1 MSWFKSAPA
10 TTAEQE
16 DPKGTKKFQFSFGNV
31 TRGQLQQMMEDI
43 LSDRSFVSDPLAGAE
58 KVLKMFSSSDNAQV
72 LAASPTVQGVVLGTE
87 GHEGPVTYFLR
98 KAVERQEAKG
108 AKDPEAVTRYT
119 KLDFLYRELIEKAEV
134 GRVLLEDP
142 DGTKKYAFSFGTMT
156 GSGLQ
161 QRMEDTLRQY
171 SDIGMYAEGAQKVLD
186 MITTVPDKKLLM
198 ESPRVQSVV
207 LGGRNGSGP
216 VDYFLAKARE
226 QLSTRGG
233 DDKAPAIQ
241 LDRLERQYGQLRDEV
256 YGQQRGVA
264 KPADKFELRIFR
276 GEDEL
281 GR

>member
-1 MSWFKSAPA
+1 MSWFKSKPA
-10 TTAEQE
+10 TTVEAE
-16 DPKGTKKFQFSFGNV
+16 DPKGTKKFHFSFGNV

-43 LSDRSFVSDPLAGAE
+43 LSDRSFESNPLAGAE
-58 KVLKMFSSSDNAQV
+58 KILKMFSAPGDAAI
-72 LAASPTVQGVVLGTE
+72 LAESPSVQSVVLGTDR
-87 GHEGPVTYFLR
+87 HESPVVYFLR
-98 KAVERQEAKG
+98 KAAERQERQGSTNVATVEQYQRLN
-108 AKDPEAVTRYT
+108 DM
-119 KLDFLYRELIEKAEV
+119 YRGLIDKAET

-171 SDIGMYAEGAQKVLD
+171 SDVGMYAAGAQKVLD

-207 LGGRNGSGP
+207 LGGRNGTGP
-216 VDYFLAKARE
+216 VDYFLEKARA
-226 QLSTRGG
+226 QLAASAG

-264 KPADKFELRIFR
+264 KPAEKFELRR
-276 GEDEL
+276 
-281 GR
+281 